1 MTRKEKISAFFK
13 QSELFDYMVTRP
25 LSHIVPNWELTWNLI
40 ENRVESEEDSL
51 AEEVNRLLDEISEV
65 QPPKEYHA
73 NEDVLAEYVK
83 SHLNWNIYKKG
94 NRWESSDYEAIINQG
109 SFGDEDQKNLIL
121 AAAGRI
127 EAAIEHGQ
135 TNFDDME
142 YGHQKILAMV
152 MASILYQ
159 RIDFSK
165 ILN

>member
-25 LSHIVPNWELTWNLI
+25 LSHIVPNWELTWNLK

-51 AEEVNRLLDEISEV
+51 AEEVN
-65 QPPKEYHA
+65 
-73 NEDVLAEYVK
+73 
-83 SHLNWNIYKKG
+83 
-94 NRWESSDYEAIINQG
+94 DYEAIINQG

-165 ILN
+165 I